1 MGFFA
6 ILEKTGSAELWV
18 LGVVGV
24 CFIASS
30 ITEYLGLSME
40 TGAFLAG
47 IMISLKGGH
56 YAERSIACLEPIRDI
71 FAALFFTCIGVHVD
85 VAYILSNLQLIIAI
99 LTVVLSLKAVIIAS
113 MVKLC
118 GHPLALSLHIGVALA
133 QIGEFAFVLAA
144 HGK

>member
-1 MGFFA
+1 MKEMETLHAQIMVGILIVQDVALGVMLGLMPLLDAPTADIFFALLSILLTVAGVLYASSITARYILPVFFA

-47 IMISLKGGH
+47 IMISLKGGR
-56 YAERSIACLEPIRDI
+56 YA
-71 FAALFFTCIGVHVD
+71 
-85 VAYILSNLQLIIAI
+85 
-99 LTVVLSLKAVIIAS
+99 
-113 MVKLC
+113 
-118 GHPLALSLHIGVALA
+118 
-133 QIGEFAFVLAA
+133 
-144 HGK
+144 